1 MRRAILAV
9 MLFACGSC
17 DVVEKFNDNCTA
29 SASTVG
35 TTSVALDVRKR
46 TLRSQEAPVGNLVA
60 DAIFTAAADPQVVA
74 AIQNSG
80 GIRPERCAGGE
91 RDTIAAGTL
100 SEADVEDLLPFEN
113 YLTIVTVTGAQLK
126 SVLERSVSA
135 LPEETEGWF
144 LQVSKLSFTADCTLQ
159 RQVLSVDETAIVT
172 DGARVTSITIAGAPL
187 SPTASYRIV
196 TNDYVASG
204 EDGFLAMRAATS
216 TPTAVLYTDAL
227 ETHLAATSPVAP
239 AIEGRITLTGCT
251 PP

>member
-1 MRRAILAV
+1 MRKAILAA
-9 MLFACGSC
+9 MLLGCGSC
-17 DVVEKFNDNCTA
+17 DVVEKFNESCTA
-29 SASTVG
+29 SSSTVG
-35 TTSVALDVRKR
+35 TTAVDLDVRKR

-60 DAIFTAAADPQVVA
+60 DAILAAAADPQVVA
-74 AIQNSG
+74 AIQNAG

-91 RDTIAAGTL
+91 RDTIPAGTL
-100 SEADVEDLLPFEN
+100 TESDLEDLLPFEN
-113 YLTIVTVTGAQLK
+113 YLTIVTLTGAQLK
-126 SVLERSVSA
+126 SILERSVSA

-144 LQVSKLSFTADCTLQ
+144 VQISQMSFTADCTLQ
-159 RQVLSVDETAIVT
+159 RQVLSVDESAIVT
-172 DGARVTSITIAGAPL
+172 EGARVTAITVAGVPY

-227 ETHLAATSPVAP
+227 ESHLAAVSPVAP
-239 AIEGRITLTGCT
+239 ALEGRITLTGCT